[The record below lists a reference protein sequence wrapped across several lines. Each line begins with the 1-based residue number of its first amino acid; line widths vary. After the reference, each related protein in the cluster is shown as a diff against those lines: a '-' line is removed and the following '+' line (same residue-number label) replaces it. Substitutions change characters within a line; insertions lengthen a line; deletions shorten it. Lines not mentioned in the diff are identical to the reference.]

1 MSSDGQLTGE
11 VALVTG
17 SGAGNGEAIAKRF
30 AAMGAKVVVNDIDG
44 NKAESTGKDI
54 ESYGGEVLVTVGDA
68 TKKADVTSV
77 ADEAREEFGRVDIL
91 VNNVGLF
98 EAVKFTEMD
107 QEDWNRYMALNL
119 DSTYLYTYE
128 FLSGMIDRGHGNIIN
143 ISSDAGKS
151 GYPELVAYSAAKH
164 GVVGFTRALAKEVA
178 GDGINVNAVCPGYI
192 KTDMHWDFL
201 EQWAEAAGKSEEE
214 IEEEAI
220 AGIPLG
226 EFGKPEYVA
235 EVVAFLASPAT
246 EWMTGQ
252 AINISGGLETH

>member
-1 MSSDGQLTGE
+1 MSDGRLAGE

-17 SGAGNGEAIAKRF
+17 SGAGNGEAIAKHL

-44 NKAESTGKDI
+44 DKAKSTAEAI
-54 ESYGGEVLVTVGDA
+54 ESGGGEALITVGDA
-68 TKKADVTSV
+68 TNEEDVQQVSKN
-77 ADEAREEFGRVDIL
+77 AKEEFGRVDVL

-98 EAVKFTEMD
+98 EAIKFTEMD
-107 QEDWNRYMALNL
+107 LEDWNRYMALNL
-119 DSTYLYTYE
+119 DSMYMYTYE

-151 GYPELVAYSAAKH
+151 GYSELVAYSAAKH

-178 GDGINVNAVCPGYI
+178 GDGVNVNAVCPGYI
-192 KTDMHWDFL
+192 ETDMHWAFL
-201 EQWAEAAGKSEEE
+201 EQWAEAANRSEEE
-214 IEEEAI
+214 IEKEAI

-226 EFGKPEYVA
+226 KFGQPEYVA
-235 EVVAFLASPAT
+235 EVVGFLASPAT

>member
-1 MSSDGQLTGE
+1 MSDGKLNGE

-17 SGAGNGEAIAKRF
+17 SGAGNGEAIAKKL
-30 AAMGAKVVVNDIDG
+30 AAMGASVVVNDIDEE
-44 NKAESTGKDI
+44 KAESTASDI
-54 ESYGGEVLVTVGDA
+54 RSSGAEVLKTVGDA
-68 TKKADVTSV
+68 TKQTDVKKV
-77 ADEAREEFGRVDIL
+77 AEEAKSEFGGVDIL

-98 EAVKFTEMD
+98 EAIPFTEMD
-107 QEDWNRYMALNL
+107 LEDWNRYMALNL
-119 DSTYLYTYE
+119 DSMYMYTYE
-128 FLSGMIDRGHGNIIN
+128 FLSGMIERGSGKIVN

-151 GYPELVAYSAAKH
+151 GYSELVAYSAAKH

-192 KTDMHWDFL
+192 KTEMHWDFL
-201 EQWAEAAGKSEEE
+201 EQWAAAAGKSEEE

-226 EFGKPEYVA
+226 EFGQPEYVA
-235 EVVAFLASPAT
+235 EVVGFLVSPAT

-252 AINISGGLETH
+252 AVNISGGLETH

>member
-1 MSSDGQLTGE
+1 MSEGKLNGQ

-17 SGAGNGEAIAKRF
+17 SGAGNGEAIAKKL
-30 AAMGAKVVVNDIDG
+30 AAMGASVVVNDVDEE
-44 NKAESTGKDI
+44 KAESTVSDLRSSGA
-54 ESYGGEVLVTVGDA
+54 EVLKTVGDA
-68 TKKADVTSV
+68 TKQADVKKV
-77 ADEAREEFGRVDIL
+77 AEEAKSEFGRVDIL

-98 EAVKFTEMD
+98 EAIPFTEMD
-107 QEDWNRYMALNL
+107 LEDWNRYMALNL
-119 DSTYLYTYE
+119 DSMYMYTYE
-128 FLSGMIDRGHGNIIN
+128 FLPGMIERGEGNIVN

-151 GYPELVAYSAAKH
+151 GYSELVAYSAAKH

-192 KTDMHWDFL
+192 KTEMHWDFL
-201 EQWAEAAGKSEEE
+201 EQWAEAAGKSEKE

-226 EFGKPEYVA
+226 EFGQPEYVA
-235 EVVAFLASPAT
+235 EVVGFLVSPVT

-252 AINISGGLETH
+252 AVNISGGLETH

>member
-1 MSSDGQLTGE
+1 MSDGQLTGE

-17 SGAGNGEAIAKRF
+17 SGAGNGEAIAKQL
-30 AAMGAKVVVNDIDG
+30 AGMGAKVVVNDIAEE
-44 NKAESTGKDI
+44 KARATGEDI
-54 ESYGGEVLVTVGDA
+54 KSAGGEALVTVGDA
-68 TKKADVTSV
+68 TDEEDVKKV
-77 ADEAREEFGRVDIL
+77 ADTAKEEFGRVDIL

-98 EAVKFTEMD
+98 EAIQFTEMD
-107 QEDWNRYMALNL
+107 LEDWNRYMALNL
-119 DSTYLYTYE
+119 DSTYMYTYE
-128 FLSGMIDRGHGNIIN
+128 FLSGMIDRGHGKIVN

-151 GYPELVAYSAAKH
+151 GYSELVAYSAAKH
-164 GVVGFTRALAKEVA
+164 GIVGFTRGLAKEVA
-178 GDGINVNAVCPGYI
+178 GEGINVNAVCPGYI

-201 EQWAEAAGKSEEE
+201 EQWAAAAGKSEEE

-226 EFGKPEYVA
+226 EFGQPEYVA
-235 EVVAFLASPAT
+235 EVVGFLVSPAT

>member
-1 MSSDGQLTGE
+1 MSDGPLNGE
-11 VALVTG
+11 ITLVTG
-17 SGAGNGEAIAKRF
+17 SGAGNGRAIAKKL
-30 AAMGAKVVVNDIDG
+30 AQMGSKVVVNDIDER
-44 NKAESTGKDI
+44 KAESVGEEI
-54 ESYGGEVLVTVGDA
+54 EKAGGRALVTVGDA
-68 TKKADVTSV
+68 TKQEEVKRV
-77 ADEAREEFGRVDIL
+77 AKEAKDEYGRVDIL

-98 EAVKFTEMD
+98 EAIKFTDMEL
-107 QEDWNRYMALNL
+107 EDWRKYMALNL
-119 DSTYLYTYE
+119 DSMYMYTYE
-128 FLSGMIDRGHGNIIN
+128 FLSGMIDREHGKIVN

-192 KTDMHWDFL
+192 KTDMHWAFL
-201 EQWAEAAGKSEEE
+201 DQWAEAAGKTSEE

-235 EVVAFLASPAT
+235 EVVGFLVSPAT

-252 AINISGGLETH
+252 AVNISGGLETH

>member
-1 MSSDGQLTGE
+1 MSDGKLNGE

-17 SGAGNGEAIAKRF
+17 SGAGNGEAIAKKL
-30 AAMGAKVVVNDIDG
+30 AAMGASVVVNDIDEE
-44 NKAESTGKDI
+44 KAESTASDI
-54 ESYGGEVLVTVGDA
+54 RSSGAEVLKTVGDA
-68 TKKADVTSV
+68 TKQADVKKV
-77 ADEAREEFGRVDIL
+77 AEEAKSEFGRVDIL

-98 EAVKFTEMD
+98 EAIPFTEMD
-107 QEDWNRYMALNL
+107 LEDWNRYMALNL
-119 DSTYLYTYE
+119 DSMYMYTYE
-128 FLSGMIDRGHGNIIN
+128 FLSGMIERGSGKIVN

-151 GYPELVAYSAAKH
+151 GYSELVAYSAAKH

-192 KTDMHWDFL
+192 KTEMHWDFL

-226 EFGKPEYVA
+226 EFGQPEYVA
-235 EVVAFLASPAT
+235 GVVGFLVSPAT

-252 AINISGGLETH
+252 AVNISGGLETH

>member
-1 MSSDGQLTGE
+1 MSEGQLTGE

-17 SGAGNGEAIAKRF
+17 SGAGNGEAIAKKL
-30 AAMGAKVVVNDIDG
+30 AEMGARVAVNDIDEK
-44 NKAESTGKDI
+44 KAESVGKDI
-54 ESYGGEVLVTVGDA
+54 QSSGGEVLVTVGDA
-68 TKKADVTSV
+68 TKQEDVKEVAEKANQ
-77 ADEAREEFGRVDIL
+77 EFGKVDIL

-98 EAVKFTEMD
+98 EAIKFTEMKMD
-107 QEDWNRYMALNL
+107 DWKRYMALNL
-119 DSTYLYTYE
+119 DSMYMYTYE
-128 FLSGMIDRGHGNIIN
+128 ILPGMLERGHGRIVN

-151 GYPELVAYSAAKH
+151 GYSELVAYSAAKH
-164 GVVGFTRALAKEVA
+164 GVVGFTRGLAKEVA

-192 KTDMHWDFL
+192 ETDMHWAFL
-201 EQWAEAAGKSEEE
+201 DQWAKATGKTSEE

-226 EFGKPEYVA
+226 KFGQPEYVA
-235 EVVAFLASPAT
+235 EVVGFLVSSAT